1 MTAYEIAEVIAEYL
15 VDNKDL
21 IIAMIK
27 DNDKET
33 LQDEIYA
40 ELTEKQALMEES
52 NMKIDVKKNG
62 ETILHREDAKSITD
76 KGGAYEIAYA
86 DGTGQVVFKG
96 ENVAIELKD

>member
-1 MTAYEIAEVIAEYL
+1 MNSRYVCFKQTGQLRQASQKACKKYL
-15 VDNKDL
+15 NTNV
-21 IIAMIK
+21 
-27 DNDKET
+27 
-33 LQDEIYA
+33 
-40 ELTEKQALMEES
+40 TEEPRKGQ

-86 DGTGQVVFKG
+86 DGEGQVVFKG